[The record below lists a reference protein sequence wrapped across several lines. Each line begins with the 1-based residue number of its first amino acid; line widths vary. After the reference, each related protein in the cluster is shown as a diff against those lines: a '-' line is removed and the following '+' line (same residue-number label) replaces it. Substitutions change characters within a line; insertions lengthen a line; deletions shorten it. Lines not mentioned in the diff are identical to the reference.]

1 MGNKSQKILLNKKLS
16 QQFAGWYYCN
26 PCHNENYKVP
36 DNFYGPKN
44 FKTFTSWIHNNEID
58 LSREIIYLKKWIN
71 SKSFS
76 YHSWKIE
83 KNNWLQNKLFF
94 KTIPMYW
101 ISKTNIFCNNFSYY
115 VIIKFWW

>member
-1 MGNKSQKILLNKKLS
+1 MTITALWNRITSITQLAAISSGPQRSEKKLS

-44 FKTFTSWIHNNEID
+44 FKTFTSWIQNNEID
-58 LSREIIYLKKWIN
+58 LSREITYLKKWVN

-76 YHSWKIE
+76 YHS
-83 KNNWLQNKLFF
+83 NTL
-94 KTIPMYW
+94 
-101 ISKTNIFCNNFSYY
+101 
-115 VIIKFWW
+115 